1 MLRRMTASSSYIH
14 STVLQ
19 LQEATTAG
27 TAETNYSGVKKKKC
41 GGGVEVGSK
50 VDVVTRDRDRSR
62 PGAGKADTKQ
72 GLARYSQSSA
82 ADVAWSREAR

>member
-27 TAETNYSGVKKKKC
+27 TAETNYSGVKKKKN
-41 GGGVEVGSK
+41 VGEGWK
-50 VDVVTRDRDRSR
+50 WAV
-62 PGAGKADTKQ
+62 K
-72 GLARYSQSSA
+72 
-82 ADVAWSREAR
+82 